1 MIVKKIMKWG
11 VFSLSMFLLPTSL
24 MAQSTE
30 EPLNVVYTSVPSLN
44 ISPDA
49 RAAGMGDLGVAT
61 TPDAYSQYWNVSK
74 YAFMDT
80 KAGISFSYTP
90 WLSKLVNDIALMQ
103 MTGFYK
109 LGTDENQA
117 ISASVR
123 YFTLGKLETFNELG
137 DSMGEAH
144 PNEFA
149 IDLGYSRQLSEN
161 FSMAVALRYIRSDQ
175 STNNTGENQAGNAFA
190 ADISGYL
197 QKYVIIG
204 NAESLWSFGFNVKN
218 IGSKISYDGGNT
230 SLFIP
235 TSLNLGTGILYPLDD
250 YNTISLN
257 LEASKLLV
265 PTPPLKDQNDQAAYD
280 EAFKKY
286 QETSSISGI
295 FSSFNDA
302 PGGFKE
308 ELREITWAFGAE
320 YSYDN
325 KFFVRAGYSYLH
337 PTKGNLQYFTAG
349 AGFKM
354 NIFRI
359 DASYLMSTI
368 QSNPLD
374 QTLRFTL
381 AFDMDGLRSLFH

>member
-1 MIVKKIMKWG
+1 MIIKKMLKNKLAPLAILFLFAPKAMK
-11 VFSLSMFLLPTSL
+11 
-24 MAQSTE
+24 AQE
-30 EPLNVVYTSVPSLN
+30 QLNVVHTSVPSLN

-49 RAAGMGDLGVAT
+49 RAAGMGDIGVAT
-61 TPDAYSQYWNVSK
+61 TPDAYSQYWNPSK

-90 WLSKLVNDIALMQ
+90 WLSKPVNDIALMQ

-117 ISASVR
+117 ISASLR
-123 YFTLGKLETFNELG
+123 YFTLGKLETFDELG
-137 DSMGEAH
+137 ESMGEAH

-149 IDLGYSRQLSEN
+149 VDLGYSRQLSEN

-175 STNNTGENQAGNAFA
+175 STHNTGENQAGNAFA
-190 ADISGYL
+190 ADIAGYL
-197 QKYVIIG
+197 QKYVLLG
-204 NAESLWSFGFNVKN
+204 NAESLWSLGFNVKN
-218 IGSKISYDGGNT
+218 IGTKISYDGGVT
-230 SLFIP
+230 SFFIP
-235 TSLNLGTGILYPLDD
+235 TSLNLGTGLLYPIDD
-250 YNTISLN
+250 YNSINFN
-257 LEASKLLV
+257 LELSKLLV
-265 PTPPLKDQNDQAAYD
+265 PTPPIMDQNDQAGY
-280 EAFKKY
+280 EAALKKY

-295 FSSFNDA
+295 FSSFGDA
-302 PGGFKE
+302 PGGLKE
-308 ELREITWAFGAE
+308 EFREITWGLGAE
-320 YSYDN
+320 YSYDD

-359 DASYLMSTI
+359 DASYLLSTI

-381 AFDMDGLRSLFH
+381 AFDMDGLRNLFH

>member
-1 MIVKKIMKWG
+1 MIIKRLMKLGW
-11 VFSLSMFLLPTSL
+11 LPIAIVLFVAPISL
-24 MAQSTE
+24 MAQE
-30 EPLNVVYTSVPSLN
+30 QLNVVHTSVPSMN

-49 RAAGMGDLGVAT
+49 RAAGMGDIGVAT
-61 TPDAYSQYWNVSK
+61 TPDAYSQYWNPSK
-74 YAFMDT
+74 YAFTDT

-109 LGTDENQA
+109 LGTEENQA
-117 ISASVR
+117 ISASLR
-123 YFTLGKLETFNELG
+123 YFTLGKLETFNEMG

-149 IDLGYSRQLSEN
+149 FDLGYSRQLSED

-175 STNNTGENQAGNAFA
+175 STQSTGENQAGNAFA
-190 ADISGYL
+190 ADIAGYL
-197 QKYVIIG
+197 QKYVVLG
-204 NAESLWSFGFNVKN
+204 SAESLWSFGFNVKN
-218 IGSKISYDGGNT
+218 IGTKISYDGGAT
-230 SLFIP
+230 TLFIP
-235 TSLNLGTGILYPLDD
+235 TSLNIGTGLLYPVDD
-250 YNTISLN
+250 YNSISFN

-265 PTPPLKDQNDQAAYD
+265 PTPPIMDQNDQAAYD
-280 EAFKKY
+280 AAFKKY

-295 FSSFNDA
+295 FSSFGDA
-302 PGGFKE
+302 PGGIKE
-308 ELREITWAFGAE
+308 EFREITWAFGAE
-320 YSYDN
+320 YSYDD

-359 DASYLMSTI
+359 DASYLLSTI

-381 AFDMDGLRSLFH
+381 AFDMDGLRNLFH